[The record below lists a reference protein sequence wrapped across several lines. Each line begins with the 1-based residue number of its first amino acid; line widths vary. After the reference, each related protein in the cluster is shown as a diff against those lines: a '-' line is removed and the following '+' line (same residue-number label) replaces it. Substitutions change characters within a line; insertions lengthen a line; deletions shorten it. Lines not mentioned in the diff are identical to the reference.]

1 MDEMKRS
8 SFFIQ
13 TIWKKS
19 VIWYIIFLIDVS
31 ISYVSQ
37 PLYFSNGVKKKDCR
51 SFWNE
56 ANFNAQQHPKD
67 TRSNK
72 TMNLESDKF
81 PK

>member
-37 PLYFSNGVKKKDCR
+37 PLYFSNGVKKKIA
-51 SFWNE
+51 E
-56 ANFNAQQHPKD
+56 AFGTKLTLTHNNIQKIHGP
-67 TRSNK
+67 TRQ
-72 TMNLESDKF
+72 
-81 PK
+81 

>member
-1 MDEMKRS
+1 MKRS

-37 PLYFSNGVKKKDCR
+37 PLYFSNGVKKKIA
-51 SFWNE
+51 E
-56 ANFNAQQHPKD
+56 AFG
-67 TRSNK
+67 
-72 TMNLESDKF
+72 M
-81 PK
+81 

>member
-13 TIWKKS
+13 TI
-19 VIWYIIFLIDVS
+19 
-31 ISYVSQ
+31 
-37 PLYFSNGVKKKDCR
+37 DCR

-72 TMNLESDKF
+72 TMNLGSDKF